1 MSPRTFLVTGGAG
14 FIGSHLV
21 ETLLARGDRVRVLD
35 NFDRTYD
42 PAIKRARVRGEVVE
56 GDIRDPIV
64 VAEALRGVDAIVH
77 LAARAGVRQSFDDPA
92 GYHAVNVEGTA
103 ALLRLRDGRPMVFP
117 SSSSVYGVRRGEAFR
132 ESDPVAP
139 ASPYAASKA
148 VAEASCAGIAVV
160 RLFTVYGPRQRPG
173 MAMERFARQLR
184 GGEPVTLYGDGS
196 SVRDYTYVGDA
207 VDGLLR
213 ALDHGP
219 GLWNIAGG
227 RSVALTEV
235 VQTLADVLG
244 VPLRVVHL
252 PDQMGDVP
260 ETRADLARA
269 RADLGYVP
277 RVGLREGLERLVGA
291 MGRSTDGPSE
301 AGA

>member
-21 ETLLARGDRVRVLD
+21 ETLLGRGDRVRVLD
-35 NFDRTYD
+35 NFDDAYD
-42 PAIKRARVRGEVVE
+42 PAIKRARVRGEVIE
-56 GDIRDPIV
+56 GDVRDEAA
-64 VAEALRGVDAIVH
+64 VAAALRGVDAIVH

-103 ALLRLRDGRPMVFP
+103 TLLGLREGRPMVFA

-148 VAEASCAGIAVV
+148 LAETLCAEIAAV

-173 MAMERFARQLR
+173 MAMERFAAQLR
-184 GGEPVTLYGDGS
+184 AGVPVTLYGDGR
-196 SVRDYTYVGDA
+196 SVRDYTYVADA
-207 VDGLLR
+207 VEGLLR
-213 ALDHGP
+213 AVDHGP

-227 RSVALTEV
+227 RAVPLTEV
-235 VQTLADVLG
+235 VETLAEALA
-244 VPLRVVHL
+244 VPLQVVHL
-252 PDQMGDVP
+252 PDQPGDVP
-260 ETRADLARA
+260 ETRADLTRA
-269 RADLGYVP
+269 RAELGYAP
-277 RVGLREGLERLVGA
+277 RVGLREGLGRLV
-291 MGRSTDGPSE
+291 
-301 AGA
+301 AG